1 MYLQSRFG
9 QSPEAD
15 GTWLSSLSRVDNA
28 PASLSIAGVSEQ
40 SSSTSTRLPHDEPP
54 ATSPTHSLLQSL
66 PVELQRHQGAIA
78 PHKPER
84 DDLDKELDRQ
94 KDLETSGFGFDHLF
108 VLQMTNP

>member
-9 QSPEAD
+9 RSPEAD
-15 GTWLSSLSRVDNA
+15 GTWLNSLSRVDNA
-28 PASLSIAGVSEQ
+28 PASLSIVG
-40 SSSTSTRLPHDEPP
+40 SSTSTRLPHDEPP

-66 PVELQRHQGAIA
+66 SAKLQRHQDTIA
-78 PHKPER
+78 PLKPER

-94 KDLETSGFGFDHLF
+94 KDLETSGFDFDHIF